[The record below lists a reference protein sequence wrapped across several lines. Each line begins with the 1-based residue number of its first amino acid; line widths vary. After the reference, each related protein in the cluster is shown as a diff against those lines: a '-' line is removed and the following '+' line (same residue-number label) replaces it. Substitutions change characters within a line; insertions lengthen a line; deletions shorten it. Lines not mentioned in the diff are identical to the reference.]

1 MSDKQ
6 ALRDFQGRLAERLQ
20 AATQASGAEA
30 SWLAVEAGTARLL
43 FPLDHAGQIFP
54 WSAMQPVPYVRAWFM
69 GVTNLRGNL
78 CGVVDLAAF
87 MGTAPAKPRSE
98 MALAQ
103 CWLVAFNPLLET
115 NCALLADRLSG
126 LRTMEMFTESAPAPD
141 GAPAYYGHLYTDN
154 QGVQWQEINL
164 QALSLDASFLS
175 IGTTSSES

>member
-1 MSDKQ
+1 
-6 ALRDFQGRLAERLQ
+6 
-20 AATQASGAEA
+20 
-30 SWLAVEAGTARLL
+30 
-43 FPLDHAGQIFP
+43 
-54 WSAMQPVPYVRAWFM
+54 M

-141 GAPAYYGHLYTDN
+141 GALAYFGHLYTDN

>member
-1 MSDKQ
+1 
-6 ALRDFQGRLAERLQ
+6 
-20 AATQASGAEA
+20 
-30 SWLAVEAGTARLL
+30 
-43 FPLDHAGQIFP
+43 
-54 WSAMQPVPYVRAWFM
+54 M

-141 GAPAYYGHLYTDN
+141 GAPAYFGHLYTDN